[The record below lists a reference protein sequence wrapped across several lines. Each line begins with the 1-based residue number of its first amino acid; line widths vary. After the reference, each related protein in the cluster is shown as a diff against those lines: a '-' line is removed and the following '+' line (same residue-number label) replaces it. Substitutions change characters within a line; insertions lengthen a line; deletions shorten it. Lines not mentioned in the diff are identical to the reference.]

1 MKHILLQLL
10 FLSLAFRS
18 MATEIAYELRMPR
31 PQNHYF
37 QVAMKV
43 SGLKQKKALFKLPFW
58 APGSYMV
65 REFSKNINLVK

>member
-1 MKHILLQLL
+1 MKYKLLQLL

-18 MATEIAYELRMPR
+18 MATEITYELRMPR

-43 SGLKQKKALFKLPFW
+43 SGLKQKRRFLNCPFGPRDRTW
-58 APGSYMV
+58 SESFP
-65 REFSKNINLVK
+65 KT